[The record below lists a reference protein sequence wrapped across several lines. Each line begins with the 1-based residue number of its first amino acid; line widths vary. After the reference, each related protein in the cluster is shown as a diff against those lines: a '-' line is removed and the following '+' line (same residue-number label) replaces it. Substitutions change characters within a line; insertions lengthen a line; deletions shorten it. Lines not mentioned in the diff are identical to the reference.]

1 MVILIRRLK
10 TGNRWVVSVSDIMIF
25 SNTNVYINTILFG
38 ESYIERNTL
47 ITHRLK
53 NAIFGASA
61 YPQLKKK
68 LKVEESFSEKYFGI
82 STSMLI

>member
-1 MVILIRRLK
+1 MGR
-10 TGNRWVVSVSDIMIF
+10 DIMIF
-25 SNTNVYINTILFG
+25 LNTNVYKKNIVLLG

-61 YPQLKKK
+61 YPQLKKI

>member
-1 MVILIRRLK
+1 M
-10 TGNRWVVSVSDIMIF
+10 SVSDIMIF
-25 SNTNVYINTILFG
+25 SNMNVYINTILFG
-38 ESYIERNTL
+38 ESYIERNVL

-68 LKVEESFSEKYFGI
+68 LKS
-82 STSMLI
+82 

>member
-1 MVILIRRLK
+1 MGRVCVRYY
-10 TGNRWVVSVSDIMIF
+10 DIFKYECI
-25 SNTNVYINTILFG
+25 YINTVLLG

-47 ITHRLK
+47 IIHRLK

-61 YPQLKKK
+61 HPQLKKK

>member
-1 MVILIRRLK
+1 MGR
-10 TGNRWVVSVSDIMIF
+10 DIMIF
-25 SNTNVYINTILFG
+25 LNTNVYKKNIVLLG

>member
-1 MVILIRRLK
+1 MD
-10 TGNRWVVSVSDIMIF
+10 GSWYYDIFKYECIKK
-25 SNTNVYINTILFG
+25 NTVLLG

-61 YPQLKKK
+61 YPQLKRK

>member
-1 MVILIRRLK
+1 M
-10 TGNRWVVSVSDIMIF
+10 SVSDIMIF

-53 NAIFGASA
+53 NANFAASA
-61 YPQLKKK
+61 HPQLKK
-68 LKVEESFSEKYFGI
+68 
-82 STSMLI
+82 T